1 MQENLNMQ
9 SKQHGLTVGELTIAI
24 GALIIATILWTT
36 INKKENTSNVSNI
49 SGYKS
54 IPENMLYKLEMENKT
69 FKTKV
74 IS

>member
-24 GALIIATILWTT
+24 GALIIATLLWTT
-36 INKKENTSNVSNI
+36 INKKEDTSNVSNN

-54 IPENMLYKLEMENKT
+54 IPANVLYKLEMENKT
-69 FKTKV
+69 FHKK
-74 IS
+74 IMS